1 MPSICNVLC
10 SFPSIEERGR
20 KKRKQNRVREWIEER
35 NGEGRER
42 REKGW
47 GGKRKKWGREGERG
61 REEAHLT
68 GRHGLYFQ
76 STAKVLVLKAWSSAS
91 LE

>member
-10 SFPSIEERGR
+10 PFPSIEERGR
-20 KKRKQNRVREWIEER
+20 RKRKQNRVKEWIEER
-35 NGEGRER
+35 NGEERER
-42 REKGW
+42 KEKGW
-47 GGKRKKWGREGERG
+47 GEKTKKWGREGERG
-61 REEAHLT
+61 RGETCLT
-68 GRHGLYFQ
+68 GCHGLYFQ